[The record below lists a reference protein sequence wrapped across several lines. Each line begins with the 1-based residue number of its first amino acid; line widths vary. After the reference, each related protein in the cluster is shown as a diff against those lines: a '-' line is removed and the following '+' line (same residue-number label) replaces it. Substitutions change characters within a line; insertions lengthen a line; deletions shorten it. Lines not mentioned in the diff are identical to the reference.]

1 MQGGKMMDLEFLLN
15 YAQPVI
21 IGICLCV
28 GYVIKSSL
36 DFIPNKYIPLIM
48 MVLGLVVNI
57 LINKGIDA
65 NIALAGM
72 FSGLTSTGLHQTF
85 KNLIKKEDCNKE

>member
-1 MQGGKMMDLEFLLN
+1 MFDLTVLN
-15 YAQPVI
+15 EYLVPVV

-48 MVLGLVVNI
+48 AALGLIVNI
-57 LINKGIDA
+57 LMNKNIDA
-65 NIALAGM
+65 NVILAGM
-72 FSGLTSTGLHQTF
+72 FSGLSSTGLHQMF
-85 KNLIKKEDCNKE
+85 KTLITKEVE